1 MSTMRDWSKPQHCR
15 ECGRRMRSS
24 WMKLADRPGT
34 VQYAGHGVCKSCASS
49 AERAERRRGDCVRAK
64 PRRRGV
70 NPTVAE
76 LAAAGHPCIEP
87 APMPS
92 RVRTYPL

>member
-1 MSTMRDWSKPQHCR
+1 MRT
-15 ECGRRMRSS
+15 RRM
-24 WMKLADRPGT
+24 APEDYPGT
-34 VQYAGHGVCKSCASS
+34 ITHAGHGICSSCRDALK
-49 AERAERRRGDCVRAK
+49 RAERRKNACVCTK
-64 PRRRGV
+64 PGRRGG